1 MKIAEEI
8 RPIKWDPE
16 RKRLILLDQTL
27 LPGEEVYREYGDPAG
42 VAGAIRDL
50 LVRGAPAIGCAAAFG
65 VVLAA
70 LCCAEEHPLHPDA
83 CIRGAMAELRATRP
97 TAVNLFWAIRRME
110 GVLAP
115 CPDPDKIPTLMETE
129 AIKIYEEDLAAC
141 RSIGDHGA
149 GLVPEGARVLT
160 HCNAG
165 GLATAGYGTA
175 LGVIRS
181 AHRQGKIRM
190 VWVDETRPVFQGA
203 RLTAWELLREGI
215 PATLI
220 TDSTAGSL
228 IASGKVDFIVVGA
241 DRIAS
246 NGDVAN
252 KIGTYPLSV
261 LADRHRVPFVVA
273 APLSTFDPGIA
284 SGEEIPLETRD
295 PGEVTGFKGV
305 TWAPEGMPAL
315 NIAFDVTP
323 ASLVSAIATEKGII
337 KPPYPAA
344 IASLLR

>member
-1 MKIAEEI
+1 MKIAAEI

-16 RKRLILLDQTL
+16 RKRLVLLDQTL
-27 LPGEEVYREYGDPAG
+27 LPGEEVYREYRDSAG

-50 LVRGAPAIGCAAAFG
+50 VVRGAPAIGCAAAFG
-65 VVLAA
+65 VVLAS
-70 LCCAEEHPLHPDA
+70 LRCAKEHPLHPDA
-83 CIRGAMAELRATRP
+83 CIRGAAAELTATRP

-110 GVLAP
+110 GVLAA
-115 CPDPDKIPTLMETE
+115 CPDLNQIPTLLERE

-141 RSIGDHGA
+141 RAIGDHGA

-181 AHRQGKIRM
+181 ANRQGKIRM
-190 VWVDETRPVFQGA
+190 IWVDETRPVFQGA

-284 SGEEIPLETRD
+284 SGEEIPLEIRD

-305 TWAPEGMPAL
+305 KWAPEGMPAL

-323 ASLVSAIATEKGII
+323 ASLVSAIATEKGIL